1 MNIDSILKFFVPKD
15 DSFFPLFED
24 NAQVLIKA
32 AGQLKLFIA
41 SEEPEL
47 RARIE
52 GIINELAKT
61 GDEVALKTY
70 AQLNKSF
77 VTPFEREDILQLACN
92 LNDVVD
98 SIYHIAKSIS
108 IYRPAKMDI
117 LYSDLAEI
125 IYQATVSIDFCLN
138 YLRYAGSN
146 KQLILKSC
154 SDVRLLEQKGKE
166 KFYSGIESMLEKERS
181 ITELIKN
188 KEILEYFERCIY
200 LTGSV
205 SSTLKTILLTI
216 Q

>member
-24 NAQVLIKA
+24 NAYVLVKA
-32 AGQLKLFIA
+32 AEQLKLFIA
-41 SEEPEL
+41 SEEPEVKSQIGG
-47 RARIE
+47 R
-52 GIINELAKT
+52 INELAKK
-61 GDEVALKTY
+61 GDEVALRTY
-70 AQLNKSF
+70 SQLNKSF
-77 VTPFEREDILQLACN
+77 VTPFEREDIHQLACN

-98 SIYHIAKSIS
+98 SINHISKSIS

-117 LYSDLAEI
+117 LYSDLADI
-125 IYQATVSIDFCLN
+125 IYQATLSIDFCLN
-138 YLRYAGSN
+138 YLRYAGTN
-146 KQLILKSC
+146 KKLILKSC
-154 SDVRLLEQKGKE
+154 SDIRSLEQKGKE

-205 SSTLKTILLTI
+205 SSTLKSILLTI

>member
-32 AGQLKLFIA
+32 AEQLKLFIV
-41 SEEPEL
+41 SEQPEV
-47 RARIE
+47 RTRIE
-52 GIINELAKT
+52 GRIKELAIQ
-61 GDEVALKTY
+61 GDEVALRTY

-77 VTPFEREDILQLACN
+77 VTPFERGDIHQLACN

-98 SIYHIAKSIS
+98 SINHISKSFG
-108 IYRPAKMDI
+108 IYRPATRDI

-125 IYQATVSIDFCLN
+125 IYQATLSIDLCLN
-138 YLRYAGSN
+138 YLRDAGTN
-146 KQLILKSC
+146 KKLILKAC
-154 SDVRLLEQKGKE
+154 KDVRSLEQKAKE
-166 KFYSGIESMLEKERS
+166 KFYSGIADMLEKEKA

-188 KEILEYFERCIY
+188 KEILENFERCID

-205 SSTLKTILLTI
+205 SSTLKSILLTI